1 MPGLY
6 VGEAVRQRAL
16 AATTAN
22 LAMTAQLQSE
32 VRGIVR
38 RAERSLPRDL
48 QARPEDFDARWAAV
62 CMHCTDG
69 QQLSLRLPAPQCTC
83 GGAFG
88 TLMHGGTQA
97 ACSLLRRQAI
107 ILNFVA
113 AVDSSCPI
121 LSMREALSCSLHT
134 LQNSGGTE

>member
-48 QARPEDFDARWAAV
+48 QAHPEDFDARWAAV
-62 CMHCTDG
+62 CMHRTG
-69 QQLSLRLPAPQCTC
+69 
-83 GGAFG
+83 
-88 TLMHGGTQA
+88 
-97 ACSLLRRQAI
+97 
-107 ILNFVA
+107 
-113 AVDSSCPI
+113 DSSC
-121 LSMREALSCSLHT
+121 H
-134 LQNSGGTE
+134 

>member
-1 MPGLY
+1 M
-6 VGEAVRQRAL
+6 RQRAL

-62 CMHCTDG
+62 CMNCTGG
-69 QQLSLRLPAPQCTC
+69 QQLALKLPALQRTC
-83 GGAFG
+83 GCALEDFDARV
-88 TLMHGGTQA
+88 TQI
-97 ACSLLRRQAI
+97 ACSVCRWQALIIDLWLLWTVVVSKPAPSP
-107 ILNFVA
+107 V
-113 AVDSSCPI
+113 
-121 LSMREALSCSLHT
+121 
-134 LQNSGGTE
+134 